1 MPSKRVRLSR
11 SQNVVDRLKE
21 THREL
26 VAALRAVFDAKLH
39 EDEERD
45 RVLFE
50 ARRRELSARRRRMQ
64 KRQTLNHFGYT
75 DLIPLRHHATLQSLP
90 ECERRFLLREAFKE
104 EG

>member
-1 MPSKRVRLSR
+1 
-11 SQNVVDRLKE
+11 
-21 THREL
+21 
-26 VAALRAVFDAKLH
+26 
-39 EDEERD
+39 
-45 RVLFE
+45 
-50 ARRRELSARRRRMQ
+50 LSARRRRMQ